1 MRYNRLFKD
10 NNYLT
15 PTTYTQQLS
24 EYTEKLKFEEIPPEV
39 VERAKMIM
47 LQTIGVTL
55 AARNTP
61 TTEKVMQMSTQANG
75 GPGGP
80 PPCGVWERKW
90 RLSTRRWLS
99 APCPT
104 RWIGRTAHG
113 QGILRQASF
122 RVLGLPQRKST
133 KVARISLRQS

>member
-55 AARNTP
+55 AARNTT

-80 PPCGVWERKW
+80 QSGGFIPWKESTAAARTSSGRW
-90 RLSTRRWLS
+90 RSFPASTGLRR
-99 APCPT
+99 AP
-104 RWIGRTAHG
+104 A
-113 QGILRQASF
+113 
-122 RVLGLPQRKST
+122 
-133 KVARISLRQS
+133 

>member
-55 AARNTP
+55 AARNTT

-80 PPCGVWERKW
+80 TTVWGVG
-90 RLSTRRWLS
+90 TQMAAVNA